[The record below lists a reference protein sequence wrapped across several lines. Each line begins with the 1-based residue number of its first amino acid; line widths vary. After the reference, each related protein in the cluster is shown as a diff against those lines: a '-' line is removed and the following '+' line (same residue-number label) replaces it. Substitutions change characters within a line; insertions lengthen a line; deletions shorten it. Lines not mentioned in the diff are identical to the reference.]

1 MIGLEMVGIFRH
13 KWLFVVLALFVAF
26 SCVKE
31 EVKEQAV
38 DVQQERFA
46 EYDPVVR
53 FGLDTYMGGREDSES
68 LTKTIYAGDGKDRTY
83 VLNSVRYER
92 INWNGKDV
100 NDDTDPKY
108 QDVIQILSQTNFT
121 PKDNKT
127 SVSYKVK
134 EIADRTNP
142 NDNSREDVADA
153 EPFNSDEKFY
163 WSRPAGMAKD
173 AKYYFYAL
181 YPTSDNSIRLS
192 TKVSNFSLD
201 TTDPDPAKHLAT
213 VSASINEKGGMN
225 PDSEDAP
232 CRKQEYLDVEEY
244 TDKLLDANQKCFE
257 YLPDMKNAYLYAAA
271 VMPGADA
278 GYKRVPLRFKPLYSA
293 IKLVVQAGDDVMKN
307 YRLKRVDLR
316 TDLHQNGGNS
326 TSPGRRDLNPTK
338 GTALGGRFST
348 SFKAL
353 SSGTTADFTPIDP
366 TTAVSD
372 TLKRL
377 FIDINPNDRKV
388 LKENLLKLTFLVLP
402 IEQKFLTVEY
412 TFEFLKGSELDSSD
426 PEYLDPEI
434 LANWTNN
441 PSKVVEV
448 HRYLSLQ
455 NKTYQNSGKEV
466 RSEFSNDDLSWYT
479 LDPANK
485 LYIRSSVPAIE
496 YVFKVQTQAN
506 FPRTWNSSNTKKDAT
521 HFYSE
526 DFYSVQS
533 YRDSSG
539 VMQPL
544 KWKVTGYKKPG
555 DPEYDMGNKPDWLT
569 LRGDDGTW
577 NPDEETTDLVN
588 HGWDAT
594 GDPWE
599 KPWGAGTPVKDGTF
613 TSDSKFEENE
623 RNYIKGSSF
632 VSYVAAAEVNGDSR
646 NESVDADGKPDVFYA
661 NRDWDV
667 PVSYL
672 CRDLDG
678 KYYYQENH
686 MHTPSAGWKG
696 LKGESYAYDLSSHD
710 IYGNL
715 YIGLKNGDLGTTA
728 NTYVVSAPGWYRFP
742 AVYGCSVKN
751 GVDNNKSY
759 TGAEGFHLL
768 KTFLNHADEDITS
781 PAISGIAD
789 VDVLWDDA
797 THMVAPGTTVL
808 SRADRKP
815 FYHKDPSETYGYIY
829 FYVDDI
835 AQGNALLVAKDDG
848 GTIVWSWQIWA
859 VTKPE
864 TFLKKVGVES
874 NSLDVNDNP
883 NPYKSIYGT
892 NYFWQKADLG
902 QHGKESGIVEPR
914 YCDVE
919 FTQYFQGKELKKVVV
934 RFLQSGVNDVQ
945 DEPIFYQWGRK
956 DPMPRNK
963 FGITGITSGINTQN
977 TGRTIRE
984 PNVFFGGTAYYV
996 PTGER
1001 YDNLWNTNITAA
1013 PTTPES
1019 DGTST
1024 GSLDRYVEKTI
1035 YDPSPP
1041 GFHTAN
1047 LYALSG
1053 FNPVSP
1059 INETKIRVAEAEEV
1073 AKGARTTPVPKYNN
1087 YRYFDFFTEYDESA
1101 TFKRKKD
1108 GETIRF
1114 YVLGRL
1120 KANEFVVDF
1129 DYQAFYFLS
1138 EPGSWVS
1145 NSVYYGRSFWI
1156 GTDPVLPDPY
1166 GKYSTWWNIY
1176 PVAGATNSPKWQ
1188 RNHALSVRPMME
1200 P

>member
-13 KWLFVVLALFVAF
+13 KWFFVVLALFVAF

-31 EVKEQAV
+31 EVIEQAV

-53 FGLDTYMGGREDSES
+53 FGLDTYMGGSEDSES

-316 TDLHQNGGNS
+316 TDLHQNGDNS

-496 YVFKVQTQAN
+496 YFFKVQTQAN
-506 FPRTWNSSNTKKDAT
+506 FPRTWNSSNTRKDLT

-555 DPEYDMGNKPDWLT
+555 DPKYDMGNKPGWLT

-599 KPWGAGTPVKDGTF
+599 KPWGAGTPVKGGTF
-613 TSDSKFEENE
+613 TSDSKFEENK

-632 VSYVAAAEVNGDSR
+632 VSYVAAAEANEEGYSR
-646 NESVDADGKPDVFYA
+646 NESVDADGKPDVFEA

-667 PVSYL
+667 PVSFL
-672 CRDLDG
+672 CKDFDG
-678 KYYYQENH
+678 NYYYQEDH
-686 MHTPSAGWKG
+686 RHTPSAGWKG

-715 YIGLKNGDLGTTA
+715 YTGLKNGDLGTTA

-751 GVDNNKSY
+751 GSDNSPSY
-759 TGAEGFHLL
+759 TGAGGDHLL
-768 KTFLNHADEDITS
+768 GAFLNHQAGGITS
-781 PAISGIAD
+781 PAISDIDD

-797 THMVAPGTTVL
+797 NHMVARSTTVL

-815 FYHKDPSETYGYIY
+815 FYHKEPSKPYGYIY

-835 AQGNALLVAKDDG
+835 AQGNALLVAKNNG

-874 NSLDVNDNP
+874 NEKNIYGVVNE
-883 NPYKSIYGT
+883 YQSAYGT

-919 FTQYFQGKELKKVVV
+919 FTQYFQGKELKKVVA
-934 RFLQSGVNDVQ
+934 RFLQSGVKDDR
-945 DEPIFYQWGRK
+945 DEPLFYQWGRK
-956 DPMPRNK
+956 DPFPRDRI
-963 FGITGITSGINTQN
+963 GVDGTATGIDLTVENTHM
-977 TGRTIRE
+977 TIQR
-984 PNVFFGGTAYYV
+984 PDYFFGGGAKNV
-996 PTGER
+996 PTGKR
-1001 YDNLWNTNITAA
+1001 YDNLWNTNIAVA

-1019 DGTST
+1019 DKTPT
-1024 GSLDRYVEKTI
+1024 GSLDRLVEKTI

-1041 GFHTAN
+1041 GFHMAN

-1053 FNPVSP
+1053 LNPISP
-1059 INETKIRVAEAEEV
+1059 IEQTKILGAADEV
-1073 AKGARTTPVPKYNN
+1073 AKDATTVTKYKGR
-1087 YRYFDFFTEYDESA
+1087 RYYDLFAEYDKDA
-1101 TFKRKKD
+1101 AYKRKKD

-1114 YVLGRL
+1114 YCLGRIN
-1120 KANEFVVDF
+1120 ASSF
-1129 DYQAFYFLS
+1129 DDPTQDNTSQAYYFFS
-1138 EPGSWVS
+1138 EPGSWES
-1145 NSVYYGRSFWI
+1145 NSAYYGRSFWI
-1156 GTDPVLPDPY
+1156 GNDATN
-1166 GKYSTWWNIY
+1166 YSWQMY
-1176 PVAGATNSPKWQ
+1176 PVAGQSSSPKWQ
-1188 RNHALSVRPMME
+1188 RNHALPVRPMME

>member
-1 MIGLEMVGIFRH
+1 MVGISN
-13 KWLFVVLALFVAF
+13 KYWIILLAASLLTF
-26 SCVKE
+26 SCTKE
-31 EVKEQAV
+31 IEMASV
-38 DVQQERFA
+38 DEGERV
-46 EYDPVVR
+46 YDPLVR
-53 FGLDTYMGGREDSES
+53 FGLETYQVKEPA
-68 LTKTIYAGDGKDRTY
+68 TKTAYAGDDQRY
-83 VLNSVRYER
+83 ELNSVQYER
-92 INWNGKDV
+92 INWNVKPTAEDAHL
-100 NDDTDPKY
+100 DTVCVKAELDFTQNNKQSVDY
-108 QDVIQILSQTNFT
+108 RAVEIVGRTNRT
-121 PKDNKT
+121 GTLYSEADTAPASGDAKDNL
-127 SVSYKVK
+127 
-134 EIADRTNP
+134 
-142 NDNSREDVADA
+142 
-153 EPFNSDEKFY
+153 Y
-163 WSRPAGMAKD
+163 WSSSLEDR
-173 AKYYFYAL
+173 YFYAM
-181 YPTSDNSIRLS
+181 YPSPSVKKATLRTFDIDAS
-192 TKVSNFSLD
+192 TH
-201 TTDPDPAKHLAT
+201 TAT
-213 VSASINEKGGMN
+213 VEGEI
-225 PDSEDAP
+225 P
-232 CRKQEYLDVEEY
+232 
-244 TDKLLDANQKCFE
+244 ANQPYLFVRKTGTPGTPGAPACIE
-257 YLPDMKNAYLYAAA
+257 YLPNMNNAYMYAAA
-271 VMPGADA
+271 KVPGVDA
-278 GYKRVPLRFKPLYSA
+278 GFRKVPLRFKPLFSA
-293 IKLVVQAGDDVMKN
+293 VKLIITAREIGAES
-307 YRLKRVDLR
+307 YRLKKVVLR
-316 TDLHQNGGNS
+316 TDINIQ
-326 TSPGRRDLNPTK
+326 DLYLRPDVDGP
-338 GTALGGRFST
+338 GTALAGKFT
-348 SFKAL
+348 ASFKTDAK
-353 SSGTTADFTPIDP
+353 GTTADFSLVGAP
-366 TTAVSD
+366 TD
-372 TLKRL
+372 TLKKL
-377 FIDINPNDRKV
+377 TIEIPEADRFV
-388 LKENLLKLTFLVLP
+388 LGEDTLKLTFLALP
-402 IEQKFLTVEY
+402 VKQKYLTVDY
-412 TFEFLKGSELDSSD
+412 TFERWDGTQWREVRRTLALQNASKMMQDAEWYELD
-426 PEYLDPEI
+426 
-434 LANWTNN
+434 AA
-441 PSKVVEV
+441 
-448 HRYLSLQ
+448 H
-455 NKTYQNSGKEV
+455 
-466 RSEFSNDDLSWYT
+466 
-479 LDPANK
+479 K
-485 LYIRSSVPAIE
+485 LYIRSRVPDIE
-496 YVFKVQTQAN
+496 YFFKVQAQGN
-506 FPRTWNSSNTKKDAT
+506 FPRTWNSADDKKDGT
-521 HFYSE
+521 HFYSD

-533 YRDSSG
+533 YRDSAG
-539 VMQPL
+539 VKQSM

-555 DPEYDMGNKPDWLT
+555 DLKFEMGNRPSWLT

-577 NPDEETTDLVN
+577 DPDKEITDVVH

-599 KPWGAGTPVKDGTF
+599 EPWGAGTPM
-613 TSDSKFEENE
+613 ENGDFAKNSIFSPHV
-623 RNYIKGSSF
+623 RNYMRETSF
-632 VSYVAAAEVNGDSR
+632 VSYVAAAEANEEGYSR
-646 NESVDADGKPDVFYA
+646 NESVDADGKPDVFED

-667 PVSYL
+667 PVSFL
-672 CRDLDG
+672 CKDLEG
-678 KYYYQENH
+678 NYYYPKDH
-686 MHTPSAGWKG
+686 PHIPSAGWKG
-696 LKGESYAYDLSSHD
+696 LEGEAYAYDLSSHD

-715 YIGLKNGDLGTTA
+715 YAGLKNGDLGTTA

>member
-1 MIGLEMVGIFRH
+1 MVGIFRH
-13 KWLFVVLALFVAF
+13 KWFFVVLALFVAF

-31 EVKEQAV
+31 EVIEQAV

-100 NDDTDPKY
+100 NDETDPKY

-316 TDLHQNGGNS
+316 TDLHQNGDNS

-613 TSDSKFEENE
+613 TSDSKFEGNE

-646 NESVDADGKPDVFYA
+646 NESLDADGKPDVFEA

-678 KYYYQENH
+678 KYYFQEDH

-715 YIGLKNGDLGTTA
+715 YTGLKNGDLGTTA

-874 NSLDVNDNP
+874 NSLDVNDDP

-1035 YDPSPP
+1035 YDPSPA

-1059 INETKIRVAEAEEV
+1059 INETKIRVTDADEV
-1073 AKGARTTPVPKYNN
+1073 AKGAETTPVPKYNN
-1087 YRYFDFFTEYDESA
+1087 IRYFDFFTEYDESA
-1101 TFKRKKD
+1101 TYKRKKD

-1120 KANEFVVDF
+1120 KANDFVVDN

-1156 GTDPVLPDPY
+1156 GTDPVLPDPN

-1188 RNHALSVRPMME
+1188 RNHALPVRPMME

>member
-1 MIGLEMVGIFRH
+1 MVGTSNKYWII
-13 KWLFVVLALFVAF
+13 LLAASLLTF
-26 SCVKE
+26 SCTKE
-31 EVKEQAV
+31 IEMASV
-38 DVQQERFA
+38 DEGERV
-46 EYDPVVR
+46 YDPLVR
-53 FGLDTYMGGREDSES
+53 FGLETYQVKEPA
-68 LTKTIYAGDGKDRTY
+68 TKTAYAGDDQRY
-83 VLNSVRYER
+83 ELNSVQYER
-92 INWNGKDV
+92 INWNVKPTAEDAHL
-100 NDDTDPKY
+100 DTVCVKAELDFTQNNKQSVDY
-108 QDVIQILSQTNFT
+108 RAVEIVGRTNRT
-121 PKDNKT
+121 GTLYSEADTAPASGDAKDNL
-127 SVSYKVK
+127 
-134 EIADRTNP
+134 
-142 NDNSREDVADA
+142 
-153 EPFNSDEKFY
+153 Y
-163 WSRPAGMAKD
+163 WSSSLKD
-173 AKYYFYAL
+173 RYFYAM
-181 YPTSDNSIRLS
+181 YPSPSVKKATLRTFDIDAS
-192 TKVSNFSLD
+192 TH
-201 TTDPDPAKHLAT
+201 TAT
-213 VSASINEKGGMN
+213 VEGEI
-225 PDSEDAP
+225 P
-232 CRKQEYLDVEEY
+232 
-244 TDKLLDANQKCFE
+244 ANQPYLFVRKTGTPGTPGAPACIE
-257 YLPDMKNAYLYAAA
+257 YLPNMNNAYMYAAA
-271 VMPGADA
+271 KVPGVDA
-278 GYKRVPLRFKPLYSA
+278 GFRKVPLRFKPLFSA
-293 IKLVVQAGDDVMKN
+293 VKLIITAREMGAES
-307 YRLKRVDLR
+307 YRLKKVVLR
-316 TDLHQNGGNS
+316 TDINIQ
-326 TSPGRRDLNPTK
+326 DLYMRPDVDGP
-338 GTALGGRFST
+338 GTALAGKFT
-348 SFKAL
+348 ASFKTDAK
-353 SSGTTADFTPIDP
+353 GTTADFSLVGAP
-366 TTAVSD
+366 TD
-372 TLKRL
+372 TLKKL
-377 FIDINPNDRKV
+377 TIEIPEADRFV
-388 LKENLLKLTFLVLP
+388 LGEDTLKLTFLALP
-402 IEQKFLTVEY
+402 VKQKYLTVDY
-412 TFEFLKGSELDSSD
+412 TFERWDGTQWREVRRTLALQNASKMMQDAEWYELD
-426 PEYLDPEI
+426 
-434 LANWTNN
+434 AA
-441 PSKVVEV
+441 
-448 HRYLSLQ
+448 H
-455 NKTYQNSGKEV
+455 
-466 RSEFSNDDLSWYT
+466 
-479 LDPANK
+479 K
-485 LYIRSSVPAIE
+485 LYIRSRVPDIE
-496 YVFKVQTQAN
+496 YFFKVQAQGN
-506 FPRTWNSSNTKKDAT
+506 FPRTWNSADDKKDGT
-521 HFYSE
+521 HFYSD

-533 YRDSSG
+533 YRDSAG
-539 VMQPL
+539 VKQSM

-555 DPEYDMGNKPDWLT
+555 DLKFEMGNRPSWLT

-577 NPDEETTDLVN
+577 NPDEEITDVVH

-599 KPWGAGTPVKDGTF
+599 EPWGAGTPM
-613 TSDSKFEENE
+613 ENGDFAKNSIFSPHV
-623 RNYIKGSSF
+623 RNYMKETSF
-632 VSYVAAAEVNGDSR
+632 VSYVAAAEANEEGYSR
-646 NESVDADGKPDVFYA
+646 NESVDADGKPDVFED

-667 PVSYL
+667 PVSFL
-672 CRDLDG
+672 CKDLEG
-678 KYYYQENH
+678 NYYYPKDH
-686 MHTPSAGWKG
+686 PHIPSAGWKG
-696 LKGESYAYDLSSHD
+696 LEGESYAYDLSSHD

-715 YIGLKNGDLGTTA
+715 YTGLKNGDLGTTA

-1120 KANEFVVDF
+1120 KANEFIVDF